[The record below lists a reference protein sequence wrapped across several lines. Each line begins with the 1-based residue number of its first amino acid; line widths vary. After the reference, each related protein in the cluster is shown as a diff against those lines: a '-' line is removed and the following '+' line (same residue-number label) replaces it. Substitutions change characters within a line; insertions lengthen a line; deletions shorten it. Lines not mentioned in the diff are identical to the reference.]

1 MPRKELTRFSVANV
15 PSLLNAE
22 SHLPKRA
29 RYPVVDFHNHLFAA
43 MDGGDLVQVMDEVG
57 VAVFNNVSGNAVL
70 PYVDNAYTIQRVD
83 FSDFANN
90 HIERFPGRFTAFT
103 MADFAQWQDF
113 VLIKTNDFAEA
124 CIQRL
129 DADVALGA
137 RGLKIT
143 KELGLRFVDATGSLV
158 RIDDCRLDPIW
169 RHAEKTHLPVLMH
182 VSDPKGFF
190 LPMDQ
195 NNEHYQTLQEFPS
208 WSFYGSRFS
217 KAELLEQRNT
227 VIARFPQ
234 IAFILPHVAN
244 LPEDLSSVAQL
255 LDAFPN
261 VHIDF
266 SARIDELG
274 RQPYRSRD
282 FFIAYQDRI
291 LFGTDMPVSADVYRC
306 YFRFLET
313 RYEYF
318 SYPDYIGRWGRCR
331 WRIYGLHL
339 PDHVLQKVYYQNA
352 QRLLPGIRL

>member
-227 VIARFPQ
+227 VIAQ
-234 IAFILPHVAN
+234 
-244 LPEDLSSVAQL
+244 
-255 LDAFPN
+255 
-261 VHIDF
+261 
-266 SARIDELG
+266 
-274 RQPYRSRD
+274 
-282 FFIAYQDRI
+282 
-291 LFGTDMPVSADVYRC
+291 
-306 YFRFLET
+306 
-313 RYEYF
+313 
-318 SYPDYIGRWGRCR
+318 IGRA
-331 WRIYGLHL
+331 
-339 PDHVLQKVYYQNA
+339 HV
-352 QRLLPGIRL
+352 